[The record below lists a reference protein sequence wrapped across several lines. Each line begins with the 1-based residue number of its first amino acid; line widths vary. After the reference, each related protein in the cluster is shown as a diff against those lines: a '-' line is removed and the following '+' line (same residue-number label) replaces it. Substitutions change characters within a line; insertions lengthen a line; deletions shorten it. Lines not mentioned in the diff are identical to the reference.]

1 MNCFFV
7 EQQIHHSLKSLSRI
21 TVLLAML
28 LCVSWRTKILLG
40 KSTFRW
46 LSRKLSKW
54 SNNMLA
60 PDMNILIQTCY
71 VLLCFLEINHNLSDT
86 FELVLAEQLLSWDFF
101 HSPKCLWGWTFTLRL
116 NRRWGCTF
124 TLRLNSHCDY

>member
-86 FELVLAEQLLSWDFF
+86 FELVLAEHKTKWITLWNRYSIHDFF
-101 HSPKCLWGWTFTLRL
+101 CIYLAETSSTAPNVYEAELLH
-116 NRRWGCTF
+116 
-124 TLRLNSHCDY
+124 YV